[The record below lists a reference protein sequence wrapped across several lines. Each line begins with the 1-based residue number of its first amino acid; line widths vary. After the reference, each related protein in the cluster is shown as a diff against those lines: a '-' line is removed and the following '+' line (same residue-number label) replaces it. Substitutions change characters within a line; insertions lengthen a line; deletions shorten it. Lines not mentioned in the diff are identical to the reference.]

1 MGTWDTG
8 LYQNDLSADVKGD
21 YISNLK
27 AGKSD
32 EEALQEILSEYR
44 EETEDIDCKYD
55 FYLALADTLW
65 GKGRLTEEIRT
76 KALQMI
82 EEDKV
87 SERWQSECIRKER
100 CKVLEKLKV
109 KLEGEMPERKKVS
122 VHKPYTL
129 GWEVGDVY
137 YFQIKEKIEG
147 YEKYLGWYALFYV
160 DKIYL
165 KDWNVRGIGDEIA

>member
-21 YISNLK
+21 YISKLK

-65 GKGRLTEEIRT
+65 EKGRLTDEIRT

-87 SERWQSECIRKER
+87 SERWQSESIRKER

-109 KLEGEMPERKKVS
+109 KLGGRS
-122 VHKPYTL
+122 
-129 GWEVGDVY
+129 
-137 YFQIKEKIEG
+137 
-147 YEKYLGWYALFYV
+147 A
-160 DKIYL
+160 
-165 KDWNVRGIGDEIA
+165 